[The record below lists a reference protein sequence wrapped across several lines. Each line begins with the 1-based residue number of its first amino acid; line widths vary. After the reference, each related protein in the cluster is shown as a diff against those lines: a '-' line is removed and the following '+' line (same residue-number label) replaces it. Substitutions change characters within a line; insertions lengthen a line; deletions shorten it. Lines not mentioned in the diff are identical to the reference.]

1 MSRET
6 HNSRIPSFAKRLQT
20 AWEAS
25 RRISPLRSDARL
37 FPEQQIPCIWIEAA
51 SCGQN
56 AAVRGSWREPRTRRA
71 APVIPLAERPWV
83 SFGTAAAVTYDRTV
97 ARLPI
102 ARTRQVT
109 VAKIIC
115 GVDVSSRSLEA
126 RVGPTGPSG
135 SFPNTVEGIDAL
147 FAFCRQQQVELVALE
162 ATGGYERQAF
172 ALLWAHG
179 LPVAL
184 LNPRAVRRFAQGMGM
199 LEKTDRLDAG
209 MIAWFASVKA
219 SAPTVPLTAE
229 HQRLQALVTRLR
241 QLTALQTA
249 QKNQR
254 LLVNEAQVLSS
265 FQELLRVVR
274 SEIRKLEAAIAA
286 LIAADP
292 LWEKLDRAF
301 RSIKG
306 VADRTVAQVMA
317 QMPEIGVASNKAISK
332 LAGLAPLARDSGKQ
346 HGKRPVRGGRRD
358 VRAILYVVA
367 GVVRRHDPDFVAFH
381 QRLTAAGKPKKVIR
395 IALAHKLL
403 VRLNAKAR
411 EVRNQFAVIAP

>member
-1 MSRET
+1 
-6 HNSRIPSFAKRLQT
+6 
-20 AWEAS
+20 
-25 RRISPLRSDARL
+25 
-37 FPEQQIPCIWIEAA
+37 
-51 SCGQN
+51 
-56 AAVRGSWREPRTRRA
+56 
-71 APVIPLAERPWV
+71 
-83 SFGTAAAVTYDRTV
+83 
-97 ARLPI
+97 
-102 ARTRQVT
+102 
-109 VAKIIC
+109 
-115 GVDVSSRSLEA
+115 VDVSSRSLEA

-135 SFPNTVEGIDAL
+135 SFPNTVEGIEEL
-147 FAFCRQQQVELVALE
+147 VAFCRREQVELVALE
-162 ATGGYERQAF
+162 ATGGYEKQAF

-179 LPVAL
+179 LPVAF

-274 SEIRKLEAAIAA
+274 SEMRKLEAAIAA

-346 HGKRPVRGGRRD
+346 QGKRLVRGGRRD

-367 GVVRRHDPDFVAFH
+367 SVVRRHEPDFAAFH

-411 EVRNQFAVIAP
+411 EVRNEFAAVAP